1 MNAAVISSLQIAGIG
16 ILLIF
21 LFMLLFYL
29 AIRGIMKGFPWK
41 ESGTES

>member
-1 MNAAVISSLQIAGIG
+1 MNTSVIASLQIAGIG

-29 AIRGIMKGFPWK
+29 AIRAIIKIFPWK
-41 ESGTES
+41 ESETES